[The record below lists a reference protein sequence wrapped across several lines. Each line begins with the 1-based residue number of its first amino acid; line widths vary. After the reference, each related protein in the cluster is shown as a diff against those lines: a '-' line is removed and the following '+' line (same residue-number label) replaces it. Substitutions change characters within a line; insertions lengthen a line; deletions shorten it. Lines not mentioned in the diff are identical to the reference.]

1 MPYQSMAFPTE
12 KALKLKQYN
21 SLLQKN
27 NQLNI
32 SNCIQ
37 KTNKQEV
44 RQSSMLYQVL
54 FVSFLLALVGG
65 IDYDIW
71 EPVIHI
77 EIDKDQ
83 YGYNP
88 DQMYAREYVENN
100 REEIER
106 KMKSHNLGRH
116 DMS

>member
-1 MPYQSMAFPTE
+1 MKDTPYQSMALTTE

-21 SLLQKN
+21 SLLPKN

-44 RQSSMLYQVL
+44 QQSLMLYQVL

-83 YGYNP
+83 YGYDP
-88 DQMYAREYVENN
+88 DQCLLTNMWK
-100 REEIER
+100 ITER
-106 KMKSHNLGRH
+106 KSKVQWRVII
-116 DMS
+116 

>member
-1 MPYQSMAFPTE
+1 
-12 KALKLKQYN
+12 
-21 SLLQKN
+21 
-27 NQLNI
+27 
-32 SNCIQ
+32 
-37 KTNKQEV
+37 
-44 RQSSMLYQVL
+44 MLYQVL

-88 DQMYAREYVENN
+88 DQMYAKEYVENN

-116 DMS
+116 ELK

>member
-1 MPYQSMAFPTE
+1 
-12 KALKLKQYN
+12 
-21 SLLQKN
+21 
-27 NQLNI
+27 
-32 SNCIQ
+32 
-37 KTNKQEV
+37 
-44 RQSSMLYQVL
+44 MLYQVL

-83 YGYNP
+83 YGYDP
-88 DQMYAREYVENN
+88 DKLYARDYVENN

-116 DMS
+116 ELSL